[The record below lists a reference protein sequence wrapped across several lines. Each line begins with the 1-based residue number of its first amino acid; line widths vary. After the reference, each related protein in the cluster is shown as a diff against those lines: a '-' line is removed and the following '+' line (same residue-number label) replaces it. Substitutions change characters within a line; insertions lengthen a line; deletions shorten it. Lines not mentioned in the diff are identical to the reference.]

1 MYIVVLFMKNF
12 IFIFFLFFSVS
23 IFANESLDMQVN
35 FFLAKKLFHNKQ
47 FNDARYFFYK
57 IQSDDLFLSE
67 KSVKSKVFVLFIN
80 VRANKFK
87 ESLIIAKRYNKIY
100 SLEKINGKDHFKL
113 LHSLMFYALTKKN
126 MQFFLGFDKDIYYE
140 DLILSAINK
149 AFEIKDHVVCYFDF
163 YNFKQELIKERE
175 LCNIRL
181 LRYYLLNQAYFSAI
195 KRLGYIN
202 NVDFYNKYFSERM
215 LIFLKV
221 YNELFLDKWVRTFL
235 DLSKK

>member
-1 MYIVVLFMKNF
+1 MKNF
-12 IFIFFLFFSVS
+12 IFIFILFFSSS

-35 FFLAKKLFHNKQ
+35 FFLGKKLFHNKQ
-47 FNDARYFFYK
+47 FNDAHYFFYK
-57 IQSDDLFLSE
+57 VHSDDLFLSE
-67 KSVKSKVFVLFIN
+67 KSIKSKVFILFII
-80 VRANKFK
+80 VKANKFK

-100 SLEKINGKDHFKL
+100 SFEKINGKDHFKL

-149 AFEIKDHVVCYFDF
+149 AFSIKDNIICYFDF
-163 YNFKQELIKERE
+163 DNFRQELIKERE

-195 KRLGYIN
+195 KRLGYIKN
-202 NVDFYNKYFSERM
+202 ISFFNEYISEHM
-215 LIFLKV
+215 LIFFKV
-221 YNELFLDKWVRTFL
+221 YNELFLDNWVRTFL